1 MFVFSQNQLYLINI
15 SAFYILGS
23 KFSVNIYESWIS
35 NFILNV
41 KKFNLVIFCNEDSKK
56 LLTKYINN
64 NKNIKLIV
72 WDFNQFY
79 NYKYKEN
86 FISNFNNNYKQR
98 MEIGQIYSDWKLN
111 LLWCEKISFV
121 KKVIEDKIFISDWY
135 GWCDILEN
143 NIYYRRK

>member
-1 MFVFSQNQLYLINI
+1 M
-15 SAFYILGS
+15 GS